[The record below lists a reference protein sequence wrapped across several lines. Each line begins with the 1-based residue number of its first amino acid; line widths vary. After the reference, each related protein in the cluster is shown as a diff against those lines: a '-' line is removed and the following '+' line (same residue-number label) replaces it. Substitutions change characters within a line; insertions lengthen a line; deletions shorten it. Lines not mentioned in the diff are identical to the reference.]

1 MTINITVTDETVQPE
16 IYLGR
21 QGEKNY
27 REIVFDLSVL
37 RTKYGTGTATLYHQ
51 RSQDVAPYLVGT
63 TTGSSLTWTVSDT
76 DTVYAGIGYA
86 EFRYEFDTDSLHKT
100 TIFATNV
107 KESLA
112 GDVVI
117 PEPLEAWYDAMIEY
131 GDEHWSGG
139 GSSAVTSVDGKTG
152 AVTVLPSGGSSGYV
166 LAKNSATDYDVKW
179 VSETVRVPTCATAA
193 ETQKKTASCKSF
205 SLATDSWF
213 PILVANAN
221 SYNGAITLNVNSTGE
236 KPIYIN
242 GSASSSSNKTLPAGM
257 YLVYY
262 DGTNYQFRTDG
273 KLPGTTTGNYVK
285 PSGGIPKTDLA
296 SAVQS
301 ALVPAGG
308 SLFNVLTKGGADD
321 YNTTWSAWIYSTPY
335 STTGGSTAA
344 KTANCSRFALN
355 ANSWLPVLIGYSNSY
370 AGAITLNI
378 NSTGAKSIY
387 INGAASSAT
396 NYTLPQGLYL
406 VFYDGTNYYFRTDG
420 KLTGH
425 IPAPASP
432 SNGDFLVYS
441 NGQWVAQSLST
452 WSGGSY

>member
-1 MTINITVTDETVQPE
+1 MSINLTVNDDDAVGLRVAEGGGGGGAVWSVDGKTGNV
-16 IYLGR
+16 
-21 QGEKNY
+21 
-27 REIVFDLSVL
+27 SVL
-37 RTKYGTGTATLYHQ
+37 PQGGTQGQTLKKASGTDY
-51 RSQDVAPYLVGT
+51 DVEWA
-63 TTGSSLTWTVSDT
+63 
-76 DTVYAGIGYA
+76 
-86 EFRYEFDTDSLHKT
+86 
-100 TIFATNV
+100 
-107 KESLA
+107 
-112 GDVVI
+112 
-117 PEPLEAWYDAMIEY
+117 
-131 GDEHWSGG
+131 DESGG
-139 GSSAVTSVDGKTG
+139 GAVTSVDGKTG

-213 PILVANAN
+213 PILIANAN

-355 ANSWLPVLIGYSNSY
+355 ANSWFPVLIGYSNSY

-378 NSTGAKSIY
+378 NSTGAAPIY

-406 VFYDGTNYYFRTDG
+406 VFYDGTNCYFRTDG
-420 KLTGH
+420 KLTG
-425 IPAPASP
+425 IESETIIVNKTASDTSQTLAENTFYIWPTMSSLTITCPATGGPFAFRFTSGSTATTLSMTGITMPDDFAVEASKTYEI
-432 SNGDFLVYS
+432 NVYE
-441 NGQWVAQSLST
+441 GYGVAVS
-452 WSGGSY
+452 WGV